1 MSTSATAL
9 QDPPARPRKKR
20 SFAWVTAIVL
30 VAAVVGG
37 LLGQRFEAPLA
48 DRVLGL
54 AAPPPHPDVVVVAID
69 EETVADLPSR
79 SPIDRAFLAELIATI
94 DAKDPA
100 ALGVD
105 LLFTRPTEAAKDEGL
120 RNAIAAVNAPVV
132 IASARQDEGLTAAQA
147 AFAEGWPGT
156 RGRAALPRDEADGIV
171 RHLPLGNGTPP
182 FSLALTTAAGQA
194 DAMPRGRILYA
205 EGAFPTYSA
214 KLVQQLPEAWFK
226 DKVVLIGNTLPQVD
240 RHQTPRIAI
249 EGADKGEIPGV
260 MLHAHIVSQILSGL
274 SRQLPPA
281 WLIAL
286 SALLAA
292 IAGAALRPL
301 APLPAAAVGVTAILG
316 YGAFCAG
323 IVTLTPQLPPLATP
337 PLAFVLAALGALG
350 QRWRRDRRE
359 RIRVKGMF
367 GRYVSP
373 RVVQN
378 LIDTEADPVLGGE
391 RREVTHLF
399 TDLEGF
405 TSLAETLEPERTAE
419 LLNSYLDGIVS
430 LVHDAEGTVD
440 KLVGDAVVAFF
451 GAPDVQSDH
460 AERAVACAR
469 KIAVFADKE
478 RTRRREEGVPL
489 GRTRVGVHTG
499 IAVVGNFGGNRFFD
513 YTAVGDT
520 VNVAARLESANR
532 AVGTTVLVSAATRER
547 ASGAFRPVGRVLVKG
562 RREPVMC
569 YEPVASEDPH
579 YSAAYEALKAGEDE
593 ATALFEALCEQ
604 FPDDGLIRLHAA
616 RSRAGKRDDII
627 TTA

>member
-1 MSTSATAL
+1 MSTSATA
-9 QDPPARPRKKR
+9 PPGLKAKRRKTE
-20 SFAWVTAIVL
+20 SFAWVAAIVL
-30 VAAVVGG
+30 VAALVGG
-37 LLGQRFEAPLA
+37 VLGQRFEAPLA

-69 EETVADLPSR
+69 EDTVADLPSR
-79 SPIDRAFLAELIATI
+79 SPIDRQFLAGLIATI
-94 DAKDPA
+94 DQKRPA

-105 LLFTRPTEAAKDEGL
+105 LLFTRPTEPLKDAAL
-120 RNAIAAVNAPVV
+120 RTAIINAAAPVV
-132 IASARQDEGLTAAQA
+132 IASAREDEGLTAAQA
-147 AFAEGWPGT
+147 AYSRDWPGQ
-156 RGRAALPRDEADGIV
+156 RGRAALPRDEADGMV
-171 RHLPLGNGTPP
+171 RHLPAADGTPP
-182 FSLALTTAAGQA
+182 FSLALTTAAGKS

-205 EGAFPTYSA
+205 DGAFPTYSA
-214 KLVQQLPEAWFK
+214 KLVQHLPEAWFK
-226 DKVVLIGNTLPQVD
+226 GKIVLIGNTLPQVD
-240 RHQTPRIAI
+240 RHRTPRIAI
-249 EGADKGEIPGV
+249 EGADRGEIPGV
-260 MLHAHIVSQILSGL
+260 TLHAHIVSQLLSGL
-274 SRQLPPA
+274 SRQPPPV

-292 IAGAALRPL
+292 MAGAALRPL
-301 APLPAAAVGVTAILG
+301 APLSSAAVGIAALLG
-316 YGAFCAG
+316 YGAFCAAV
-323 IVTLTPQLPPLATP
+323 VTLTPQLPPLATP
-337 PLAFVLAALGALG
+337 PLAFVLAAAGTLG

-378 LIDTEADPVLGGE
+378 LIETEADPVLGGE
-391 RREVTHLF
+391 RREVTHIF

-451 GAPDVQSDH
+451 GAPDVQADH

-469 KIAVFADKE
+469 AIAVFADKE
-478 RTRRREEGVPL
+478 RTRRRDEGVPL

-499 IAVVGNFGGNRFFD
+499 IAVVGNFGGNRLFD

-532 AVGTTVLVSAATRER
+532 AVGTTVLISAATRER

-569 YEPVASEDPH
+569 YEPVT
-579 YSAAYEALKAGEDE
+579 DE
-593 ATALFEALCEQ
+593 
-604 FPDDGLIRLHAA
+604 
-616 RSRAGKRDDII
+616 
-627 TTA
+627 